1 VANGTTNANEFQ
13 IYMNN
18 IQLTGSYISTNYYFD
33 FETNGVANTGIPA
46 WGGIGVE
53 TNPNPG
59 SSFAG
64 QSAFDFAGFTPG
76 PASTVTGYGQYQ
88 YPFDYSVTQMNFDP
102 NATGFIVGWELDP
115 VATPLPDALPLFATG
130 LGALGLLGWRRKRTA
145 RNLVA

>member
-1 VANGTTNANEFQ
+1 MANGTTNANEFQ

-33 FETNGVANTGIPA
+33 FETNGVANTGITA

-76 PASTVTGYGQYQ
+76 ARIDGDGLR
-88 YPFDYSVTQMNFDP
+88 SVSVSFRLLRHSN
-102 NATGFIVGWELDP
+102 EL
-115 VATPLPDALPLFATG
+115 
-130 LGALGLLGWRRKRTA
+130 
-145 RNLVA
+145 